1 MNKKKITIL
10 ALHLGYGGIERFIS
24 SLCSML
30 IDKYDIDIIS
40 TYKVTEKPVYNFDN
54 RINIKYLID
63 DKPNKEDFKLAL
75 KSKNIIYIFK
85 EGFKAISLL
94 NKKKKYNIEAI
105 KNIKSDYII
114 TTRDFHNELV
124 GKYANKD
131 IIKIATEHNYPDNDQ
146 KYINRLIKSVENM
159 DYFVLVSKELC
170 EFYSK
175 LVKPKCIYIPNVLDK
190 LTNKESKCDN
200 HNIVSAGRLEPE
212 KGYMDLLKVVLK
224 VKKQIPDIKLNI
236 LGEGSER
243 EELEQFIKDN
253 NLEENIK
260 LPGFKNVKEMEEYY
274 LDSSIF
280 VSTSLKESFGLAVL
294 EASSYKLPIVAFSS
308 AKGLVEILEKNSG
321 ILIGNRNIEIMTN
334 NIIELLNNK
343 EKRNELRINSF
354 NNSKRFLADN
364 VKKEWE
370 DLLNEKLLEK

>member
-40 TYKVTEKPVYNFDN
+40 TYKVTEKPAYNFNN

-75 KSKNIIYIFK
+75 KSKNIISIFR

-190 LTNKESKCDN
+190 LPNKESKCDN
-200 HNIVSAGRLEPE
+200 HNIVSTGRLESE
-212 KGYMDLLKVVLK
+212 KGYTDLLKVVLK
-224 VKKQIPDIKLNI
+224 VKEQIPDIKLNI

-243 EELEQFIKDN
+243 EKLEQFIKDN

-321 ILIGNRNIEIMTN
+321 ILIDNRNIEIMVN

-343 EKRNELRINSF
+343 EKRNELRNNSF

-364 VKKEWE
+364 VKREWE
-370 DLLNEKLLEK
+370 DLLNEKVF